1 MYCSSCKK
9 KLCEKNSSV
18 RSTCVSTCAICG
30 KKKLRFIKNQE
41 AIRLELHET
50 NVLVKFKMNK
60 ILNMFMSA
68 GDKFIPR
75 LHLRHSKFTL
85 SACDSLLKIVKGLE
99 NSENQVV

>member
-1 MYCSSCKK
+1 
-9 KLCEKNSSV
+9 
-18 RSTCVSTCAICG
+18 
-30 KKKLRFIKNQE
+30 
-41 AIRLELHET
+41 
-50 NVLVKFKMNK
+50 MNK